1 MDSTRNEYIYI
12 PARPNEAL
20 FSLYEKVT
28 ELEPELEQGMDKN
41 AITERALKY
50 MDALSETEFEEAVK
64 RAKKKPIECRKQDL
78 PTSFK
83 VKEQKALVD
92 RMVQKFKDSLN
103 ITKLQ
108 WLFFL
113 KVVLNAYYIHLL
125 EERYE
130 SRPAL
135 DSDDEERE
143 EAVGNLLRFYLSVK
157 ISDMLLHNMPED
169 EVYIREITEIM
180 NRRTQND
187 RIDKD

>member
-64 RAKKKPIECRKQDL
+64 RAKKRPIECIKQDL

-92 RMVQKFKDSLN
+92 RMVQKFKDCLN

-143 EAVGNLLRFYLSVK
+143 KAVGNLLRFYLSVK